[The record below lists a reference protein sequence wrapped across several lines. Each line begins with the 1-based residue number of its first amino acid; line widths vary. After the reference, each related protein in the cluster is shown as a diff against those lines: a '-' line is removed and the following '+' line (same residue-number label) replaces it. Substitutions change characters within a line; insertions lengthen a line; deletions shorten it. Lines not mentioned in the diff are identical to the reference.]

1 MTGTVIPQRLK
12 DARLEQGFS
21 QKELGI
27 KAGFDEFVASARM
40 NQYER
45 GVHSPNFLT
54 VSKIAEVLKLD
65 PAYFYCAD
73 DQLASVIKI
82 YSRATKKQKKQLSQV
97 IAAQ

>member
-1 MTGTVIPQRLK
+1 MTGTVIPKRLK
-12 DARLEQGFS
+12 EARVEQGFT

-45 GVHSPNFLT
+45 GVHSPNYVTL
-54 VSKIAEVLKLD
+54 SKIAAVLKVD

-73 DQLASVIKI
+73 DQLASVIKT
-82 YSRATKKQKKQLSQV
+82 YSRATNKQKKQLSQV
-97 IAAQ
+97 I